1 MQSKRQPKVHTYSK
15 KRRRK
20 VRPGRAI
27 LSIGFTFL
35 VAGVIGVV
43 GYSVAKPILQYSG
56 AEHSQTQPEETL
68 SSAAA
73 ETAAPEESAS
83 AAVTETTA
91 APVQTQAEDGYVLP
105 VSALESKQA
114 LQAAAASAREKM
126 PDGKLLVIPLKVSGG
141 EIWYQTSASLA
152 KSCGAAKGSMTL
164 SEIVDTVTQQGWT
177 PAAQL
182 SLLWD
187 NLLPDADAAAGYR
200 VTDGSR
206 WLDNT
211 KENGGKAWASPF
223 STVTVQYLTE
233 ITGEV
238 SRAGFSQI
246 WCKDA
251 VFPDFRESDLNY
263 IGESVQNPERSA
275 ALVQLVNQLAQTAGN
290 VPLWVEVDAAD
301 AAEGT
306 AEMFQPDTLH
316 VSGVVLDLAENA
328 AQAKTLLPQIKTKG
342 RRSAALSH
350 GRCRSRLAGTES
362 GIAGRNRC
370 VPVGNISAG
379 AASQKRI

>member
-275 ALVQLVNQLAQTAGN
+275 ALVQLVNQLAQTARQCTALGRSGCSRCGRGNGRN
-290 VPLWVEVDAAD
+290 VPAGYTARFRRCAGSCGKCSAGKDAA
-301 AAEGT
+301 AA
-306 AEMFQPDTLH
+306 DK
-316 VSGVVLDLAENA
+316 N
-328 AQAKTLLPQIKTKG
+328 KG

>member
-91 APVQTQAEDGYVLP
+91 ASVQTQTEDGYVLP

-114 LQAAAASAREKM
+114 LQAAAVSAREKM

-141 EIWYQTSASLA
+141 EVWYQTSASLA

-306 AEMFQPDTLH
+306 AEVFQPDTLH
-316 VSGVVLDLAENA
+316 VSGVVLDLAEDKN
-328 AQAKTLLPQIKTKG
+328 KG

-362 GIAGRNRC
+362 GIAGRKRC

>member
-251 VFPDFRESDLNY
+251 VVPGFPGIRSELHRRKRSES
-263 IGESVQNPERSA
+263 GAECGA
-275 ALVQLVNQLAQTAGN
+275 GTAGKSAGTDCRQCTALGRSGCSRCGRGN
-290 VPLWVEVDAAD
+290 GRSVPAGYTARFRRCAGSCGKCSAGKDAA
-301 AAEGT
+301 AA
-306 AEMFQPDTLH
+306 DK
-316 VSGVVLDLAENA
+316 N
-328 AQAKTLLPQIKTKG
+328 KG

-362 GIAGRNRC
+362 GIAGRKRC

>member
-182 SLLWD
+182 SLLVQGCCVPG
-187 NLLPDADAAAGYR
+187 LPGLRSEFHRRKRSESGAECGAGTAGESAGTDCRQCTALGRSGCSRCGRGNGRNVPAGYTARFRRCAGSCGKCSAGKDAAA
-200 VTDGSR
+200 
-206 WLDNT
+206 
-211 KENGGKAWASPF
+211 
-223 STVTVQYLTE
+223 
-233 ITGEV
+233 
-238 SRAGFSQI
+238 
-246 WCKDA
+246 
-251 VFPDFRESDLNY
+251 
-263 IGESVQNPERSA
+263 
-275 ALVQLVNQLAQTAGN
+275 
-290 VPLWVEVDAAD
+290 AD
-301 AAEGT
+301 K
-306 AEMFQPDTLH
+306 
-316 VSGVVLDLAENA
+316 N
-328 AQAKTLLPQIKTKG
+328 KG

>member
-91 APVQTQAEDGYVLP
+91 ASVQTQTEDGYVLP

-114 LQAAAASAREKM
+114 LQAAAVSAREKM

-141 EIWYQTSASLA
+141 EVWYQTSASLA

-306 AEMFQPDTLH
+306 AEVFQPDTLH

-328 AQAKTLLPQIKTKG
+328 AQAKTLLPQIKTK
-342 RRSAALSH
+342 
-350 GRCRSRLAGTES
+350 AGDLPLCLTAD
-362 GIAGRNRC
+362 AG
-370 VPVGNISAG
+370 ADLQELK
-379 AASQKRI
+379 AASQDGTGVFLSAT

>member
-1 MQSKRQPKVHTYSK
+1 M
-15 KRRRK
+15 
-20 VRPGRAI
+20 
-27 LSIGFTFL
+27 
-35 VAGVIGVV
+35 
-43 GYSVAKPILQYSG
+43 
-56 AEHSQTQPEETL
+56 
-68 SSAAA
+68 
-73 ETAAPEESAS
+73 
-83 AAVTETTA
+83 
-91 APVQTQAEDGYVLP
+91 
-105 VSALESKQA
+105 
-114 LQAAAASAREKM
+114 
-126 PDGKLLVIPLKVSGG
+126 
-141 EIWYQTSASLA
+141 
-152 KSCGAAKGSMTL
+152 
-164 SEIVDTVTQQGWT
+164 
-177 PAAQL
+177 
-182 SLLWD
+182 
-187 NLLPDADAAAGYR
+187 PDADAAAGYR

-263 IGESVQNPERSA
+263 IGESVQNPERNA

-306 AEMFQPDTLH
+306 AEVFQPDTLH

-328 AQAKTLLPQIKTKG
+328 AQAKTLLPQIKTK
-342 RRSAALSH
+342 
-350 GRCRSRLAGTES
+350 AGDLPLCLTAD
-362 GIAGRNRC
+362 AG
-370 VPVGNISAG
+370 ADLQELK
-379 AASQKRI
+379 AASQDGNGVFLSAT

>member
-182 SLLWD
+182 S
-187 NLLPDADAAAGYR
+187 P
-200 VTDGSR
+200 
-206 WLDNT
+206 
-211 KENGGKAWASPF
+211 
-223 STVTVQYLTE
+223 
-233 ITGEV
+233 
-238 SRAGFSQI
+238 
-246 WCKDA
+246 A
-251 VFPDFRESDLNY
+251 V
-263 IGESVQNPERSA
+263 G
-275 ALVQLVNQLAQTAGN
+275 
-290 VPLWVEVDAAD
+290 
-301 AAEGT
+301 
-306 AEMFQPDTLH
+306 
-316 VSGVVLDLAENA
+316 
-328 AQAKTLLPQIKTKG
+328 
-342 RRSAALSH
+342 
-350 GRCRSRLAGTES
+350 
-362 GIAGRNRC
+362 
-370 VPVGNISAG
+370 
-379 AASQKRI
+379 

>member
-73 ETAAPEESAS
+73 ETALPEESAS

-91 APVQTQAEDGYVLP
+91 ASVQTQAEDGYVLP

-114 LQAAAASAREKM
+114 LQAAAVSAREKM

-141 EIWYQTSASLA
+141 EVWYQTSASLA

-223 STVTVQYLTE
+223 STVTVQYLTDHRR
-233 ITGEV
+233 GEPCRILSDLV
-238 SRAGFSQI
+238 QGCGVPGFPGIRSELHRRKRSESGAECGAGTAGESAGTDCRQCTALGRSGCSRCGRGNGRSVPAGYTARFRRCAGS
-246 WCKDA
+246 CGKCSAGKDA
-251 VFPDFRESDLNY
+251 
-263 IGESVQNPERSA
+263 A
-275 ALVQLVNQLAQTAGN
+275 
-290 VPLWVEVDAAD
+290 AAD
-301 AAEGT
+301 K
-306 AEMFQPDTLH
+306 
-316 VSGVVLDLAENA
+316 N
-328 AQAKTLLPQIKTKG
+328 KG

>member
-164 SEIVDTVTQQGWT
+164 SEIVDTVTQQGGCCGRVSCHRRQ
-177 PAAQL
+177 PL
-182 SLLWD
+182 
-187 NLLPDADAAAGYR
+187 AGQYQ
-200 VTDGSR
+200 
-206 WLDNT
+206 
-211 KENGGKAWASPF
+211 GKRRQS
-223 STVTVQYLTE
+223 V
-233 ITGEV
+233 
-238 SRAGFSQI
+238 
-246 WCKDA
+246 
-251 VFPDFRESDLNY
+251 
-263 IGESVQNPERSA
+263 GESVQHSDGAVSDGDHRRGEPCRILSD
-275 ALVQLVNQLAQTAGN
+275 LVQGCCVPGFPGIRSELHRRKRSESGAECGAGTAGESAGTDCRQCTALGRSGCSRCGRGNGRN
-290 VPLWVEVDAAD
+290 VPAGYTARFRRCAGSCGKCSAGKDAA
-301 AAEGT
+301 AA
-306 AEMFQPDTLH
+306 DK
-316 VSGVVLDLAENA
+316 N
-328 AQAKTLLPQIKTKG
+328 KG

>member
-114 LQAAAASAREKM
+114 LQAAAVSAREKM

-141 EIWYQTSASLA
+141 EVWYQTSASLA

-187 NLLPDADAAAGYR
+187 NLLPGIVSQTAAAGWTIPRKTAAKRGR
-200 VTDGSR
+200 V
-206 WLDNT
+206 
-211 KENGGKAWASPF
+211 
-223 STVTVQYLTE
+223 
-233 ITGEV
+233 
-238 SRAGFSQI
+238 
-246 WCKDA
+246 
-251 VFPDFRESDLNY
+251 
-263 IGESVQNPERSA
+263 RSA
-275 ALVQLVNQLAQTAGN
+275 Q
-290 VPLWVEVDAAD
+290 
-301 AAEGT
+301 
-306 AEMFQPDTLH
+306 
-316 VSGVVLDLAENA
+316 
-328 AQAKTLLPQIKTKG
+328 
-342 RRSAALSH
+342 
-350 GRCRSRLAGTES
+350 
-362 GIAGRNRC
+362 
-370 VPVGNISAG
+370 
-379 AASQKRI
+379 

>member
-68 SSAAA
+68 SSAVA
-73 ETAAPEESAS
+73 ETALPEESAS

-91 APVQTQAEDGYVLP
+91 ASVQTQTEDGYVLP

-114 LQAAAASAREKM
+114 LQAAAVSAREKM

-141 EIWYQTSASLA
+141 EVWYQTSASLA

-177 PAAQL
+177 PVAQL

-306 AEMFQPDTLH
+306 AEVFQPDTLH

-328 AQAKTLLPQIKTKG
+328 AQAKTLLPQIKTK
-342 RRSAALSH
+342 
-350 GRCRSRLAGTES
+350 AGDLPLCLTAD
-362 GIAGRNRC
+362 AG
-370 VPVGNISAG
+370 ADLQELK
-379 AASQKRI
+379 AASQDGAGVFLSAT

>member
-328 AQAKTLLPQIKTKG
+328 AQAKTLPQIKTK
-342 RRSAALSH
+342 
-350 GRCRSRLAGTES
+350 AGDLPLCLTAD
-362 GIAGRNRC
+362 AG
-370 VPVGNISAG
+370 ADLQELK
-379 AASQKRI
+379 AASQDGTGVFLSAT